1 MTEANDAVRV
11 RRTPAAHGELIT
23 LDAGALTVTAA
34 PGLGGRLLSVT
45 LDGAEFLYRNPRLLG
60 DDLAPLPGVR
70 PGPHDGPMA
79 DWLNWGGDKTWPAPQ
94 GWDVPDQWAGPP
106 DPVLDSGPYTA
117 QVEQRDGTAALVL
130 TSGDDPRTGLRLERR
145 IVLRPRSTAFGL
157 HLTMTNTAAAERR
170 WALWNVTQIAG
181 APPTGPADAKGV
193 YLGRAGSGR
202 PATVPLV
209 AGTGRPQVLE
219 VAPGVLHVPHQD
231 VVGKVGFP
239 DSAGWLAHVGPER
252 TLTQRFTVHEAP
264 YPDGGSRA
272 EVWLEYP
279 LAEGLPHLG
288 GLRPLDHVVECEALG
303 PLTTLAPGAS
313 AVLEVEFGVGP
324 SAGPVE
330 RVTPAGYWAGP
341 PPGGA
346 GGRLEGV
353 FVPYAAGRLEA
364 RGPAGTQPLV
374 LGVLEPGR
382 ACRVHLPRDQQREA
396 GWELTAPLPGGGTAR
411 VALVTVGG
419 DGNHPPFN
427 S

>member
-1 MTEANDAVRV
+1 MTETNDAVRV

-70 PGPHDGPMA
+70 PGPHDGSMA

-94 GWDVPDQWAGPP
+94 GWDGPGRWAGPP

-117 QVEQRDGTAALVL
+117 RVEQRNGTVALVL

-145 IVLRPRSTAFGL
+145 IALRPRSTAFGL
-157 HLTMTNTAAAERR
+157 HLRMTNTSATERR

-181 APPTGPADAKGV
+181 APSAGPAGAEGV

-209 AGTGRPQVLE
+209 AGTGRPRVRE
-219 VAPGVLHVPHQD
+219 AAPGVLHVPHQD

-252 TLTQRFTVHEAP
+252 TLTQRFTVQEVP
-264 YPDGGSRA
+264 YPDEGSRA

-313 AVLEVEFGVGP
+313 ALLEVEFGVGP
-324 SAGPVE
+324 SVGPVE
-330 RVTPAGYWAGP
+330 AVTPAGYWAGP

-346 GGRLEGV
+346 DGRLEGI

-364 RGPAGTQPLV
+364 RGPAWAQPLV
-374 LGVLEPGR
+374 LGALEPGR
-382 ACRVHLPRDQQREA
+382 ACRVRLPSDQNRSPVL
-396 GWELTAPLPGGGTAR
+396 ELTAALADGGTAR
-411 VALVTVGG
+411 VALVTAEE
-419 DGNHPPFN
+419 DGKRPTFN